1 MVEHQVEG
9 LVVFAQ
15 WPLVAAEARAAE
27 VGEQAQALVVAAA
40 QGQALFGV
48 LLVGVA
54 DQRVDQPGGLF
65 QLRVQMF
72 QRVAAVD
79 QDVGAAALAQFAEQG
94 EEGSELLEG
103 FAAGDGDTLGLL
115 QPWLDVGEQACQGD
129 APPARPQVSAEMQ
142 PGQRMLQPWNQMPRR
157 RPGPG
162 WSPGSAPA
170 TGSVPSQRR
179 SRVRPSAS
187 RAR

>member
-1 MVEHQVEG
+1 M
-9 LVVFAQ
+9 
-15 WPLVAAEARAAE
+15 
-27 VGEQAQALVVAAA
+27 
-40 QGQALFGV
+40 

-65 QLRVQMF
+65 QLHVQML

-103 FAAGDGDTLGLL
+103 FAAGDGDALGLL

-129 APPARPQVSAEMQ
+129 ALPSRPPGIGGDAAGAADATALEPDAQAPSRAQGGHREMHPRQ
-142 PGQRMLQPWNQMPRR
+142 AQFHLSGVPGSGRR
-157 RPGPG
+157 RPG
-162 WSPGSAPA
+162 
-170 TGSVPSQRR
+170 R
-179 SRVRPSAS
+179 
-187 RAR
+187 

>member
-15 WPLVAAEARAAE
+15 WPLVAAKARAAE

-54 DQRVDQPGGLF
+54 DQRVDQPGGLL
-65 QLRVQMF
+65 QLRVQML

-103 FAAGDGDTLGLL
+103 FAAGDGDALGLL

-129 APPARPQVSAEMQ
+129 APPSRP
-142 PGQRMLQPWNQMPRR
+142 PGIGGDAAGAADATALEPDAQ
-157 RPGPG
+157 
-162 WSPGSAPA
+162 AP
-170 TGSVPSQRR
+170 
-179 SRVRPSAS
+179 S
-187 RAR
+187 RAQGGHREMHPR

>member
-1 MVEHQVEG
+1 MGADAKLVALFAQQVLQPQQVVAARDAGHPHAAVVVEHQVEG

-27 VGEQAQALVVAAA
+27 FGEQAQALVVAAA

-65 QLRVQMF
+65 QLRVQML

-103 FAAGDGDTLGLL
+103 FAAGDGDALGLL
-115 QPWLDVGEQACQGD
+115 
-129 APPARPQVSAEMQ
+129 
-142 PGQRMLQPWNQMPRR
+142 
-157 RPGPG
+157 
-162 WSPGSAPA
+162 
-170 TGSVPSQRR
+170 
-179 SRVRPSAS
+179 
-187 RAR
+187 